1 MDTPKRKTV
10 FQRARR
16 TTYASIGWEPDDVRV
31 LRPEWDAAQAA
42 AFLAAV
48 EERLAEMTLAAGW
61 EAMAALLAECE
72 PPVHANGDQHGQ

>member
-16 TTYASIGWEPDDVRV
+16 TKYASIGWEPDDVLV
-31 LRPEWDAAQAA
+31 LRPDWDAAQAA

-48 EERLAEMTLAAGW
+48 EERLAAMTLAAGW
-61 EAMAALLAECE
+61 EALTALLAENE
-72 PPVHANGDQHGQ
+72 PPEHTNGDHHGQ